1 VARLLGGPDDR
12 ARWVLRWL
20 GTGLTAGYLSE
31 RLVRL
36 RVRPGGFDPVETPI
50 VLVGWGGAIATAV
63 LARRGLTAGPQSGV
77 RP

>member
-1 VARLLGGPDDR
+1 MLVPQVWATGRLLRGDDDR

-36 RVRPGGFDPVETPI
+36 RVRPASFDPVETP
-50 VLVGWGGAIATAV
+50 VVVGWVA
-63 LARRGLTAGPQSGV
+63 
-77 RP
+77 